1 MNAVQLF
8 ILGLGGLFLA
18 LYATSAGSPSGR
30 RRALQLGR
38 AVLLGL
44 ACAAVLGPFV
54 WLVAAVFKDRS
65 VLNEYVFF
73 PPLSKWSHA
82 TMNLDNFRELFRGR
96 EGLHGTV
103 HFWQYVLNSVVYAT
117 VGTTCQL
124 VLSSLAGY
132 ALAKYRFAGKSA
144 LMIFILGSMMIPQV
158 LLLAPL
164 YKMAVDLGMIDTLW
178 GLILPW
184 MVSATGIFLFRQA
197 CLGVPNEIIDAGRID
212 GCGELGIYFRL
223 VMPLVRPMAAAF
235 CLVSFLAHWNA
246 FFAPN
251 VFLHSQDKLTLPVVL
266 QLYLNQYRI
275 DYGVFLAGTALA
287 MLPPALLFLALQKE
301 FISGLTSGAVKG

>member
-1 MNAVQLF
+1 MNAIQLF
-8 ILGLGGLFLA
+8 LLGLLGLFA
-18 LYATSAGSPSGR
+18 VLYATSGRSQRGR
-30 RRALQLGR
+30 RRALRLGR

-54 WLVAAVFKDRS
+54 WLVAAIFKDKT

-73 PPLSKWSHA
+73 PPLGKWSHA

-96 EGLHGTV
+96 EGMHGTV
-103 HFWQYVLNSVVYAT
+103 HFWQYVLNSAVYAT
-117 VGTTCQL
+117 VGTTSQL
-124 VLSSLAGY
+124 ILSSLAGY

-144 LMIFILGSMMIPQV
+144 LMIFMLGSMMIPQV

-164 YKMAVDLGMIDTLW
+164 YKMAVDLGMVDTLW

-184 MVSATGIFLFRQA
+184 MVSAYGIFLFRQA
-197 CLGVPNEIIDAGRID
+197 CLGVPNELLDAGRID

-235 CLVSFLAHWNA
+235 CLISFLAHWNA

-287 MLPPALLFLALQKE
+287 MIPPALLFLALQKE